1 MARHSEKKPKK
12 KRGRPKSAKNKPK
25 AKAPKKE
32 LKKDELAKE
41 VKKET
46 PKIESKEKVDR
57 ELISA
62 SEAVVKASEA
72 AVEAA
77 DAKPTSIAEAVKASK
92 AALTAAEAATKA
104 EAEARTA
111 LERSETAKKAAEAAA
126 EEEYKAAAAEVVIA
140 DAGHGLT
147 NKRGAE
153 RIFRREMGEPEFWL
167 DKNERAPTT
176 PVLSQTEEEKI
187 SRQVQ
192 IPQDQTPEY
201 IPQHILSPEFAGVSS
216 YERAI
221 KNQREELEQR
231 LIRLKNDPNASDQEI
246 NLAEEDLK
254 TLDYLYENY
263 YIGMNVFRT
272 AKGGRDKLRV

>member
-1 MARHSEKKPKK
+1 MARDSEKKPKK
-12 KRGRPKSAKNKPK
+12 KKARPKGAKNKPR
-25 AKAPKKE
+25 AKAPK
-32 LKKDELAKE
+32 KE

-46 PKIESKEKVDR
+46 PKIKSKEKAER

-62 SEAVVKASEA
+62 SEAVVKA
-72 AVEAA
+72 A
-77 DAKPTSIAEAVKASK
+77 DAKPTSITAVKASK
-92 AALTAAEAATKA
+92 SALTAADAAAKA
-104 EAEARTA
+104 EAEARAA
-111 LERSETAKKAAEAAA
+111 LERSKTAKKAVEAAA
-126 EEEYKAAAAEVVIA
+126 EDEYKAAAAEVVIA
-140 DAGHGLT
+140 DAGRGLT

-153 RIFRREMGEPEFWL
+153 RIFRREMGEPEFWQE
-167 DKNERAPTT
+167 KNERAPLT
-176 PVLSQTEEEKI
+176 PVLSQTEEEQI

-201 IPQHILSPEFAGVSS
+201 NPQHILSPEFAGVSS
-216 YERAI
+216 YEREI

-231 LIRLKNDPNASDQEI
+231 LIRLKNDPNASNQEI

-272 AKGGRDKLRV
+272 AKGGRAKLRV

>member
-1 MARHSEKKPKK
+1 LARDSEKKPKK
-12 KRGRPKSAKNKPK
+12 KKARPKGAKNKPR
-25 AKAPKKE
+25 AKAPK
-32 LKKDELAKE
+32 KE

-46 PKIESKEKVDR
+46 PKIKSKEKAER

-62 SEAVVKASEA
+62 SEAVVKA
-72 AVEAA
+72 A
-77 DAKPTSIAEAVKASK
+77 DAKPTSITAVKASK
-92 AALTAAEAATKA
+92 SALTAADAAAKA
-104 EAEARTA
+104 EAEARAA
-111 LERSETAKKAAEAAA
+111 LERSKTAKKAVEAAA
-126 EEEYKAAAAEVVIA
+126 EDEYKAAAAEVVIA
-140 DAGHGLT
+140 DAGRGLT

-153 RIFRREMGEPEFWL
+153 RIFRREMGEPEFWQE
-167 DKNERAPTT
+167 KNERAPLT
-176 PVLSQTEEEKI
+176 PVLSQTEEEQI

-201 IPQHILSPEFAGVSS
+201 NPQHILSPEFAGVSS
-216 YERAI
+216 YEREI

-231 LIRLKNDPNASDQEI
+231 LIRLKNDPNASNQEI

-272 AKGGRDKLRV
+272 AKGGRNKLRV

>member
-1 MARHSEKKPKK
+1 MARASEKKPKK
-12 KRGRPKSAKNKPK
+12 KKVRPKGAKNKPR
-25 AKAPKKE
+25 AKAPK
-32 LKKDELAKE
+32 KE

-46 PKIESKEKVDR
+46 PKIESKEKAER

-62 SEAVVKASEA
+62 SEAVVKATEA

-77 DAKPTSIAEAVKASK
+77 DTKPTSIAEAVKASK
-92 AALTAAEAATKA
+92 SALTAADTAAKA
-104 EAEARTA
+104 EAEARAA
-111 LERSETAKKAAEAAA
+111 LERSKAAKKAVEDAA

-140 DAGHGLT
+140 DAGRGLT

-153 RIFRREMGEPEFWL
+153 RIFRREMGEPEFWQE
-167 DKNERAPTT
+167 KNERAPLT
-176 PVLSQTEEEKI
+176 PVLSQTEEEQI

-192 IPQDQTPEY
+192 IPLDQTPEY
-201 IPQHILSPEFAGVSS
+201 NPQHILSPEFAGVSS
-216 YERAI
+216 YEREI
-221 KNQREELEQR
+221 KNQREEVEQR

>member
-1 MARHSEKKPKK
+1 MARDSEKKPKK
-12 KRGRPKSAKNKPK
+12 KKVRPKGAKNKPRT
-25 AKAPKKE
+25 KAPKKE
-32 LKKDELAKE
+32 
-41 VKKET
+41 VKKEK
-46 PKIESKEKVDR
+46 PKIKSKEKAER

-62 SEAVVKASEA
+62 SEAVVKE
-72 AVEAA
+72 A
-77 DAKPTSIAEAVKASK
+77 DAKPTSITAVKASK
-92 AALTAAEAATKA
+92 SALTAADTAAKA

-111 LERSETAKKAAEAAA
+111 LERSEAAKKAVEVAA

-140 DAGHGLT
+140 DAGRGLT

-153 RIFRREMGEPEFWL
+153 RIFRREMGEPEFWQE
-167 DKNERAPTT
+167 KNERAPLT
-176 PVLSQTEEEKI
+176 PVLSQTQEEQI

-201 IPQHILSPEFAGVSS
+201 NPQHILSPEFAGVSS
-216 YERAI
+216 YEREI

-231 LIRLKNDPNASDQEI
+231 LIRLKNDPNASNQEI

>member
-1 MARHSEKKPKK
+1 MARDSEKKPKK
-12 KRGRPKSAKNKPK
+12 KKARPKGAKNKPR

-32 LKKDELAKE
+32 
-41 VKKET
+41 VKKKT
-46 PKIESKEKVDR
+46 PKIESKEKAER

-62 SEAVVKASEA
+62 SEAVVKE
-72 AVEAA
+72 A
-77 DAKPTSIAEAVKASK
+77 DAKPTSITAVKASK
-92 AALTAAEAATKA
+92 SVLTAADTAAKA

-111 LERSETAKKAAEAAA
+111 LERSEAAKKAVEAAA

-140 DAGHGLT
+140 DAGRGLT

-153 RIFRREMGEPEFWL
+153 RIFRREMGEPEFWQE
-167 DKNERAPTT
+167 KNERAPLT
-176 PVLSQTEEEKI
+176 PVLSQTQEEQI

-201 IPQHILSPEFAGVSS
+201 NPQHILSPEFAGVSS
-216 YERAI
+216 YEREI

-231 LIRLKNDPNASDQEI
+231 LIRLKNDPNASNQEI
-246 NLAEEDLK
+246 KLVEEDLK

>member
-1 MARHSEKKPKK
+1 MARDSEKKPKK
-12 KRGRPKSAKNKPK
+12 KKARPKGAKNKPR

-32 LKKDELAKE
+32 
-41 VKKET
+41 VKKEK
-46 PKIESKEKVDR
+46 PKIKSKEKAER

-62 SEAVVKASEA
+62 SEAVVKE
-72 AVEAA
+72 A
-77 DAKPTSIAEAVKASK
+77 DAKPTSITAVKASK
-92 AALTAAEAATKA
+92 SALTAADTAAKA
-104 EAEARTA
+104 EAEALTA
-111 LERSETAKKAAEAAA
+111 LERSEAAKKAVEAAA

-140 DAGHGLT
+140 DAGRGLT

-153 RIFRREMGEPEFWL
+153 RIFRREMGEPEFWQE
-167 DKNERAPTT
+167 KNERAPLT
-176 PVLSQTEEEKI
+176 PVLSQTQEEQI

-201 IPQHILSPEFAGVSS
+201 NPQHILSPEFAGVSS
-216 YERAI
+216 YEREI

-246 NLAEEDLK
+246 NLVEEDLK

-272 AKGGRDKLRV
+272 AKGGRNKLRV

>member
-1 MARHSEKKPKK
+1 MARDSEKKPKK
-12 KRGRPKSAKNKPK
+12 KKVRPKGAKNKPR
-25 AKAPKKE
+25 AKAPK
-32 LKKDELAKE
+32 KE

-46 PKIESKEKVDR
+46 PKIKSKEKAER

-62 SEAVVKASEA
+62 SEAVVKA
-72 AVEAA
+72 A
-77 DAKPTSIAEAVKASK
+77 DAKPTSITAVKASK
-92 AALTAAEAATKA
+92 SALTAADAAAKA
-104 EAEARTA
+104 EAEARAA
-111 LERSETAKKAAEAAA
+111 LERSKTAKKAVEAAA
-126 EEEYKAAAAEVVIA
+126 EDEYKAAAAEVVIA
-140 DAGHGLT
+140 DAGRGLT

-153 RIFRREMGEPEFWL
+153 RIFRREMGEPEFWQE
-167 DKNERAPTT
+167 KNERAPLT
-176 PVLSQTEEEKI
+176 PVLSQTQEEQI

-201 IPQHILSPEFAGVSS
+201 NPQHILSPEFAGVSS
-216 YERAI
+216 YEREI

-231 LIRLKNDPNASDQEI
+231 LIRLKNDPNASNQEI

-272 AKGGRDKLRV
+272 AKGGRAKLRV

>member
-1 MARHSEKKPKK
+1 LARASEKKPKK
-12 KRGRPKSAKNKPK
+12 KKVRPKGAKNKPR

-32 LKKDELAKE
+32 
-41 VKKET
+41 VKKEK
-46 PKIESKEKVDR
+46 PKIKSKEKAER

-62 SEAVVKASEA
+62 SEAVVKEA
-72 AVEAA
+72 
-77 DAKPTSIAEAVKASK
+77 DTKPTSIAAVKASK
-92 AALTAAEAATKA
+92 SALTAADTAAKA

-111 LERSETAKKAAEAAA
+111 LERSEAAKKAVEAAA

-140 DAGHGLT
+140 DAGRGLT

-153 RIFRREMGEPEFWL
+153 RIFRREMGEPEFWQE
-167 DKNERAPTT
+167 KNERAPLT
-176 PVLSQTEEEKI
+176 PVLSQTQEEQI

-201 IPQHILSPEFAGVSS
+201 NPQHILSPEFAGVSS
-216 YERAI
+216 YEREI

-231 LIRLKNDPNASDQEI
+231 LIRLKNDPNASNQEI
-246 NLAEEDLK
+246 KLVEEDLK
-254 TLDYLYENY
+254 TLDYLFENY

-272 AKGGRDKLRV
+272 AKGGRNKLRV

>member
-1 MARHSEKKPKK
+1 LARASEKKPKK
-12 KRGRPKSAKNKPK
+12 KKVRPKGAKNKPR
-25 AKAPKKE
+25 AKTPK
-32 LKKDELAKE
+32 KE
-41 VKKET
+41 VKKEK
-46 PKIESKEKVDR
+46 PKIKSKEKAER

-62 SEAVVKASEA
+62 SEAVVKA
-72 AVEAA
+72 A
-77 DAKPTSIAEAVKASK
+77 DAKPTSITAVKASK
-92 AALTAAEAATKA
+92 SALTAADTAAKA
-104 EAEARTA
+104 EAEARAA
-111 LERSETAKKAAEAAA
+111 LERSKAAKKAVEAVA
-126 EEEYKAAAAEVVIA
+126 EEEYKAAAAEVVLA
-140 DAGHGLT
+140 DAGRGLT

-153 RIFRREMGEPEFWL
+153 RIFRREMGEPEFWQE
-167 DKNERAPTT
+167 KNERSPLT
-176 PVLSQTEEEKI
+176 PVLSQTQEEQI

-201 IPQHILSPEFAGVSS
+201 NPQHILSPEFAGVSS
-216 YERAI
+216 YEREI
-221 KNQREELEQR
+221 KNQREEVEQR

>member
-1 MARHSEKKPKK
+1 MARDSEKKPKK
-12 KRGRPKSAKNKPK
+12 KKARPKGAKNKPR
-25 AKAPKKE
+25 AKAPK
-32 LKKDELAKE
+32 KE

-46 PKIESKEKVDR
+46 PKIESKEKAER

-62 SEAVVKASEA
+62 SEAVVKA
-72 AVEAA
+72 A
-77 DAKPTSIAEAVKASK
+77 DAKPTSITAVKASK
-92 AALTAAEAATKA
+92 SALTAADAAAKA
-104 EAEARTA
+104 EAEARAA
-111 LERSETAKKAAEAAA
+111 LERSKTAKKAVE
-126 EEEYKAAAAEVVIA
+126 AAAAEVVIA
-140 DAGHGLT
+140 DAGRGLT

-153 RIFRREMGEPEFWL
+153 RIFRREMGEPEFWQE
-167 DKNERAPTT
+167 KNDRAPLT
-176 PVLSQTEEEKI
+176 PVLSQTEEEQI

-201 IPQHILSPEFAGVSS
+201 NPQHILSPEFAGVSS
-216 YERAI
+216 YEREI

-231 LIRLKNDPNASDQEI
+231 LIRLKNDPNASNQEI

-272 AKGGRDKLRV
+272 AKGGRAKLRV

>member
-1 MARHSEKKPKK
+1 MARASEKKPKK
-12 KRGRPKSAKNKPK
+12 KKARTKGAKKKPR
-25 AKAPKKE
+25 AKAPK
-32 LKKDELAKE
+32 KE

-46 PKIESKEKVDR
+46 PKIKSKEKAER

-62 SEAVVKASEA
+62 SEAVVKA
-72 AVEAA
+72 A
-77 DAKPTSIAEAVKASK
+77 DTKPTSIAAVKASK
-92 AALTAAEAATKA
+92 SALTAADTAAKA

-111 LERSETAKKAAEAAA
+111 LERSEAAKKAVEAAA

-140 DAGHGLT
+140 DAGRGLT

-153 RIFRREMGEPEFWL
+153 RIFRREMGEPEFWQE
-167 DKNERAPTT
+167 KNERAPLT
-176 PVLSQTEEEKI
+176 PVLSQTQEEQI

-201 IPQHILSPEFAGVSS
+201 NPQHILSPEFAGVSS
-216 YERAI
+216 YEREI

-272 AKGGRDKLRV
+272 AKGGRAKLRV

>member
-1 MARHSEKKPKK
+1 MARDSEKKPKK
-12 KRGRPKSAKNKPK
+12 KKARPKGAKNKPR

-32 LKKDELAKE
+32 

-46 PKIESKEKVDR
+46 RKIESKEKAER

-62 SEAVVKASEA
+62 SEAVVKE
-72 AVEAA
+72 A
-77 DAKPTSIAEAVKASK
+77 DAKPTSITAVKASK
-92 AALTAAEAATKA
+92 SALTAADTAAKA

-111 LERSETAKKAAEAAA
+111 LERSEAAKKAVEAAA

-140 DAGHGLT
+140 DAGRGLT
-147 NKRGAE
+147 NKRGVE
-153 RIFRREMGEPEFWL
+153 RIFRREMGEPEFWQE
-167 DKNERAPTT
+167 KNERAPLT
-176 PVLSQTEEEKI
+176 PVLSQTQEEQI

-201 IPQHILSPEFAGVSS
+201 NPQHILSPEFAGVSS
-216 YERAI
+216 YEREI

-246 NLAEEDLK
+246 NLVEEDLK

>member
-1 MARHSEKKPKK
+1 LARDSGKKPKK
-12 KRGRPKSAKNKPK
+12 KKVRPKGAKNKPR

-32 LKKDELAKE
+32 
-41 VKKET
+41 VKKEK
-46 PKIESKEKVDR
+46 PKIKSKEKAER

-62 SEAVVKASEA
+62 SEAVVKE
-72 AVEAA
+72 A
-77 DAKPTSIAEAVKASK
+77 DAKPTSITAVKASK
-92 AALTAAEAATKA
+92 SALTAADTAAKA
-104 EAEARTA
+104 EVEAHTA
-111 LERSETAKKAAEAAA
+111 LERSEAAKKAVEAAA

-140 DAGHGLT
+140 DAGRGLT
-147 NKRGAE
+147 NKRGVE
-153 RIFRREMGEPEFWL
+153 RIFRREMGEPEFWQE
-167 DKNERAPTT
+167 KNERAPLT
-176 PVLSQTEEEKI
+176 PVLSQTQEEQI

-201 IPQHILSPEFAGVSS
+201 NPQHILSPEFAGVSS
-216 YERAI
+216 YEREI

-246 NLAEEDLK
+246 NLVEEDLK

>member
-1 MARHSEKKPKK
+1 LARDSEKKPKK
-12 KRGRPKSAKNKPK
+12 KKARPKGAKNKPR
-25 AKAPKKE
+25 AKAPK
-32 LKKDELAKE
+32 KE

-46 PKIESKEKVDR
+46 PKIKSKEKAER

-62 SEAVVKASEA
+62 SEAVVKA
-72 AVEAA
+72 A
-77 DAKPTSIAEAVKASK
+77 DAKPTSITAVKASK
-92 AALTAAEAATKA
+92 SALTAADTAAKA

-111 LERSETAKKAAEAAA
+111 LERSKAAKKAVEAAA

-140 DAGHGLT
+140 DAGRGLT

-153 RIFRREMGEPEFWL
+153 RIFRREMGEPEFWQE
-167 DKNERAPTT
+167 KNERAPLT
-176 PVLSQTEEEKI
+176 PVLSQTQEEQI

-201 IPQHILSPEFAGVSS
+201 NPQHILSPEFAGVSS
-216 YERAI
+216 YEREI
-221 KNQREELEQR
+221 KNQREEVEQR

-272 AKGGRDKLRV
+272 AKGGRAKLRV

>member
-1 MARHSEKKPKK
+1 LARDSEKKPKK
-12 KRGRPKSAKNKPK
+12 KKARPKGAKNKPR
-25 AKAPKKE
+25 AKAPK
-32 LKKDELAKE
+32 KE

-46 PKIESKEKVDR
+46 PKIKSKEKAER

-62 SEAVVKASEA
+62 SEAVVKA
-72 AVEAA
+72 A
-77 DAKPTSIAEAVKASK
+77 DAKPTSITAVKASK
-92 AALTAAEAATKA
+92 SALTAADAAAKA
-104 EAEARTA
+104 EAEARAA
-111 LERSETAKKAAEAAA
+111 LERSKTAKKAVEAAA
-126 EEEYKAAAAEVVIA
+126 EDEYKAAAAEVVIA
-140 DAGHGLT
+140 DAGRGLT

-153 RIFRREMGEPEFWL
+153 RIFRREMGEPEFWQE
-167 DKNERAPTT
+167 KNERAPLT
-176 PVLSQTEEEKI
+176 PVLSQTQEEQI

-201 IPQHILSPEFAGVSS
+201 NPQHILSPEFAGVSS
-216 YERAI
+216 YEREI

-231 LIRLKNDPNASDQEI
+231 LIRLKNDPNASNQEI

-272 AKGGRDKLRV
+272 AKGGRNKLRV

>member
-1 MARHSEKKPKK
+1 MARDSKK
-12 KRGRPKSAKNKPK
+12 KTKKKKVRPKGAKNKPRP
-25 AKAPKKE
+25 KAPK
-32 LKKDELAKE
+32 KE

-46 PKIESKEKVDR
+46 PKIESKEKAERD
-57 ELISA
+57 LISA
-62 SEAVVKASEA
+62 SEAVVKATEA

-77 DAKPTSIAEAVKASK
+77 DTKPTSIAEAVKASK
-92 AALTAAEAATKA
+92 SALTAADTAAKA
-104 EAEARTA
+104 EAEAHAA
-111 LERSETAKKAAEAAA
+111 LERSKAAKKAVEAAA

-140 DAGHGLT
+140 DAGRGLT

-153 RIFRREMGEPEFWL
+153 RIFRREMGEPEFWQE
-167 DKNERAPTT
+167 KNERAPLTT
-176 PVLSQTEEEKI
+176 VLSQTQEEQI

-201 IPQHILSPEFAGVSS
+201 NPQHILSPEFAGVSS
-216 YERAI
+216 YEREI
-221 KNQREELEQR
+221 KNQREEVEQR